1 MFSMLK
7 GNEESRR
14 VKEMTRDEVIIML
27 QSLKYYIAETPIN
40 RCTYCAGCSQTR
52 IPDEEC
58 EQCINAGIRAL
69 DLAIE
74 KIKEEM

>member
-1 MFSMLK
+1 
-7 GNEESRR
+7 
-14 VKEMTRDEVIIML
+14 MTRERAIIML
-27 QSLKYYIAETPIN
+27 QSLKHYIAETPIN

-58 EQCINAGIRAL
+58 EQCIDAGLRAL

-74 KIKEEM
+74 KVQATKE